1 MHHFDT
7 LDGQHAQIAEYLRVL
22 DMCQTEA
29 EWNGVLANI
38 IRHLFVL
45 AMPGRTNSDI
55 GLMAKR
61 AVLEQRIA
69 DGFRPPKN
77 RALLLL
83 QAETDAHAIAKYSG
97 ARTIAE
103 AVRWLQA
110 VERTHQTQEN
120 PDGRP
125 ISDTEAR
132 RRVDRARQR
141 AGLKLARAAPFG
153 KKPPSF

>member
-7 LDGQHAQIAEYLRVL
+7 LEGQHAQVAEYLRVL

-38 IRHLFVL
+38 IRHLFLL
-45 AMPGRTNSDI
+45 AMPGRANSDI
-55 GLMAKR
+55 GLMARR
-61 AVLEQRIA
+61 ALLEQRIA

-83 QAETDAHAIAKYSG
+83 QAETDAHAIGKYSG

-103 AVRWLQA
+103 AVRWLRS
-110 VERTHQTQEN
+110 VERTPPTPKN
-120 PDGRP
+120 PDGQP
-125 ISDTEAR
+125 ISDAEAR